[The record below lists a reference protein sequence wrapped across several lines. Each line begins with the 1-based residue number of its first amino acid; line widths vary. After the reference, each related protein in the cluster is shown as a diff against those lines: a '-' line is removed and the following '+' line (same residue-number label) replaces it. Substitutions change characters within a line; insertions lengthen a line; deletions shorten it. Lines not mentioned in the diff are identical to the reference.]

1 VLKESLNLV
10 SARRD
15 HYKATV
21 FFYWFMAS
29 LAMFFIASLLTYVI
43 IRTQSFNPIQREY
56 VRLSMPQSFWL
67 STIFLLGTSL
77 LLERTVWLVRR
88 QKPAFKN
95 WLLASGVVAALFVVV
110 QSFALVYLL
119 DQHFMA
125 TDGYGD

>member
-77 LLERTVWLVRR
+77 LLERTVWLVR
-88 QKPAFKN
+88 
-95 WLLASGVVAALFVVV
+95 
-110 QSFALVYLL
+110 
-119 DQHFMA
+119 
-125 TDGYGD
+125 